1 VGDRARPARL
11 TEGPKKGEYRVGMVG
26 KNSGT
31 QISRVHLAEFM
42 LGRLTADTRPRTR
55 TCGRCRS
62 SATRTGARMKAIVV
76 DETGSEALRL

>member
-1 VGDRARPARL
+1 MGDRARPARL

-42 LGRLTADTRPRTR
+42 LGRLTADTHLRQMP
-55 TCGRCRS
+55 
-62 SATRTGARMKAIVV
+62 VV
-76 DETGSEALRL
+76 SY

>member
-55 TCGRCRS
+55 DRGH
-62 SATRTGARMKAIVV
+62 ATADTHLRQMPVV
-76 DETGSEALRL
+76 SY